1 MHHFQQSTVELTP
14 TEEVEF
20 EWIDL
25 DPPKDKLGLDLDNCS
40 VVTIVFA
47 LV

>member
-1 MHHFQQSTVELTP
+1 MHLFQQSTVEP
-14 TEEVEF
+14 TLAEGAEF

-25 DPPKDKLGLDLDNCS
+25 DPPKDKQGLDLDNCS